1 MHASPRCRQTRSG
14 RTAGHRFHGDPGG
27 ITREQPTAGPG
38 CSRVARS
45 GQRVRHQRIR
55 RTTARSGIRAG
66 NRRPQCETTGMRTVV
81 TSGTP
86 PETAE
91 AGDVH
96 AIPLDIPRLV
106 RLRPPQ
112 WGRPAVRGGY
122 LASLYV
128 ARTSAE
134 IRPRSLTSYPFSF
147 AQARMSA
154 ESDADRPRPRAP
166 PAAPPRRPET
176 RRADPT

>member
-1 MHASPRCRQTRSG
+1 MG
-14 RTAGHRFHGDPGG
+14 RVVPGG
-27 ITREQPTAGPG
+27 P
-38 CSRVARS
+38 
-45 GQRVRHQRIR
+45 
-55 RTTARSGIRAG
+55 
-66 NRRPQCETTGMRTVV
+66 
-81 TSGTP
+81 P
-86 PETAE
+86 PETGE
-91 AGDVH
+91 GGYSH
-96 AIPLDIPRLV
+96 AIPVDIPRLV
-106 RLRPPQ
+106 RLRHPQ

-122 LASLYV
+122 LASLYA

-154 ESDADRPRPRAP
+154 ESDADRPRPRAR